1 MIRTI
6 RNLFS
11 KDKPDYLPA
20 YDLFIF
26 EHLKNLLQSSSRAKN
41 VGGIK
46 LISELFEA
54 GEDSLIVENCAE
66 LIHLCFGILN
76 KLPGRFCYEIQGKT
90 KELAWGLVVR
100 FVKRGKGDGVGVA
113 GEYKSLR
120 GLMTKLLP
128 LVFNVNIHL
137 QKLSI
142 ELFNDLKNFI
152 GEKRFCNILLG
163 YEGDSEYKRLISISE
178 LMAQCGPS
186 SKNQFVDGWA
196 VKHSDILGAERPGT
210 LLGYLFVYIF
220 ETLDSFKRT
229 YECKTK
235 VYGGLWSHHQLC
247 QLASLVMLL
256 TFIFKLKI
264 NLKLISD
271 NGGHFEVKVSR
282 IVSDLLLILQQ
293 NEEFNEKYM
302 EFKGS
307 AVRTNVMPNQN
318 PEGTQG
324 QHGQPPGQAQ
334 PAQPQP
340 GQTTQAQPNGNN
352 NPNAMSRE
360 PLPSQPSTNGNTTTN
375 APGDGNDRVL
385 QEVQPQA
392 DTQAN
397 ATAQNGANT
406 PAVGTNGQPNTAR
419 PQPGPNGAGTAQN
432 SGPQANP
439 TAPTPATTAPNGNT
453 TTANPQAGG
462 TSSSGATHYPN
473 LYQVNKNIH
482 YIDIELDIH
491 VDDYDFYIRAWSQLV
506 EVTVTFFAQFLTKSV
521 VYKAAKERHNLMRH
535 SNIEREKD
543 DLLELRDQ
551 IISKFFDLLPRVE
564 KIIRESVYKAFKVFL
579 AVETQ
584 IKEIMQE
591 EKLIHSFRP

>member
-1 MIRTI
+1 
-6 RNLFS
+6 
-11 KDKPDYLPA
+11 
-20 YDLFIF
+20 
-26 EHLKNLLQSSSRAKN
+26 
-41 VGGIK
+41 
-46 LISELFEA
+46 
-54 GEDSLIVENCAE
+54 
-66 LIHLCFGILN
+66 
-76 KLPGRFCYEIQGKT
+76 
-90 KELAWGLVVR
+90 
-100 FVKRGKGDGVGVA
+100 
-113 GEYKSLR
+113 
-120 GLMTKLLP
+120 
-128 LVFNVNIHL
+128 
-137 QKLSI
+137 
-142 ELFNDLKNFI
+142 
-152 GEKRFCNILLG
+152 LLG

-196 VKHSDILGAERPGT
+196 VKHSDTLNPERQGT
-210 LLGYLFVYIF
+210 LLGHLFVYIF

-307 AVRTNVMPNQN
+307 AVRTNVMPNPN

-324 QHGQPPGQAQ
+324 QQGQQPGQA

-340 GQTTQAQPNGNN
+340 SQNTPAQPNGNN

-392 DTQAN
+392 DIQAN
-397 ATAQNGANT
+397 ATSQNGANT
-406 PAVGTNGQPNTAR
+406 PTVGANGQPNAAR
-419 PQPGPNGAGTAQN
+419 PQPGPNGTGTTQN
-432 SGPQANP
+432 GGPQGNP
-439 TAPTPATTAPNGNT
+439 TAPTPATLGPNGNT
-453 TTANPQAGG
+453 TTATNQTGG
-462 TSSSGATHYPN
+462 NSSSGATHYPN

-564 KIIRESVYKAFKVFL
+564 KIIRESVYKAFKTFL

-591 EKLIHSFRP
+591 EKLIHSFRPLLTCLQIQDLKTINEVTLYSFKKLFKLFHSCFNKNKLYNKLIEYLNSFKEVMRRDNRTFRSSDFFMINSIFILFTKMISNEKYSADDSNSINSIMKIGLEIEGSLHQ